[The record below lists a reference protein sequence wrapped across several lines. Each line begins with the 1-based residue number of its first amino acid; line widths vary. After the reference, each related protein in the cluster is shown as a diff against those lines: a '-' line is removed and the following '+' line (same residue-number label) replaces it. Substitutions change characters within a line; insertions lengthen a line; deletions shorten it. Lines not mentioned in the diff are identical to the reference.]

1 MIRIALIFNNYYQET
16 GLDWSNINEVHEGV
30 CVTITWVMLLGN
42 LLLMLGLIKYSGR
55 EKDEDA
61 LIKAKTQVII
71 DDESR

>member
-30 CVTITWVMLLGN
+30 CVIITWVMLLGN
-42 LLLMLGLIKYSGR
+42 LLLMMGLIKYSGR